1 VKPWFQIV
9 VFGWASLASAQATLP
24 MGAVRLSTTRPAPP
38 AAELVRL
45 PLAAEG
51 LEASATAP
59 PLNVIAGG
67 GRIREEPDGPALE
80 QSLADTSVLTSAAAK
95 SIAMR
100 SVITTR
106 EKTALPWL
114 VVDSRH
120 RSAGNNWRTAR
131 PFLKLARAIRW
142 DPVSNRHVAEFLLGL
157 NAENGGSGP
166 LARPLRV
173 RLTVSCDDVSPRD
186 VFLAAMGPGG
196 DQSIEVG
203 CSRKVKNERAE
214 QRLSVEIGSGALDYP
229 FEIPRRVGPFE
240 LVSSAREVLGLGLG
254 SLSLT
259 VIHAEEDRTPLPV
272 AAATEVLLKAEGGEV
287 TPSRVVI
294 PPRESQATVLVR
306 PRGLGVVQL
315 SAGASGLES
324 KALAINLEW
333 PLLFLWV
340 TLIGG
345 GVGGWLSV
353 HWKPRQ
359 RASRRKL
366 PHAAR
371 RVLEG
376 ALVGLVMV
384 GAFVSLP
391 SVAIVPDALRNSE
404 LGWFIGAVLTGFVG
418 TELVEAL
425 SNALFRRKT
434 ETAVPV

>member
-1 VKPWFQIV
+1 M
-9 VFGWASLASAQATLP
+9 FGWASLASAQATLP
-24 MGAVRLSTTRPAPP
+24 MGAARVSASRPVPP
-38 AAELVRL
+38 AEELVRL
-45 PLAAEG
+45 PVAAEG
-51 LEASATAP
+51 LEASPTAP
-59 PLNVIAGG
+59 PLSVIAGS
-67 GRIREEPDGPALE
+67 GRVSEEMEGIAWLE
-80 QSLADTSVLTSAAAK
+80 QSLAETSVLTSASAK
-95 SIAMR
+95 SIAQSSRISM
-100 SVITTR
+100 R
-106 EKTALPWL
+106 EKTALPWM

-157 NAENGGSGP
+157 DAENGSNGP

-173 RLTVSCDDVSPRD
+173 RLTVSCDDVAPRD
-186 VFLAAMGPGG
+186 VYLAAMGPAG
-196 DQSIEVG
+196 DQNIEVG
-203 CSRKVKNERAE
+203 CSRKVKNERPQ
-214 QRLSVEIGSGALDYP
+214 QRLSVGIGSGSLDYP
-229 FEIPRRVGPFE
+229 FEIPRRPGPFE
-240 LVSSAREVLGLGLG
+240 LASSAKEVLGLGLG

-272 AAATEVLLKAEGGEV
+272 AAATEVLLKAQAGEV

-294 PPRESQATVLVR
+294 APGESQATVLVR

-333 PLLFLWV
+333 PLLFLWL
-340 TLIGG
+340 TSIGG
-345 GVGGWLSV
+345 GLGGWLSI
-353 HWKPRQ
+353 HWKPHQ
-359 RASRRKL
+359 RAARRKF

-371 RVLEG
+371 RVFEG

-391 SVAIVPDALRNSE
+391 SIAIVPDGLRNNE
-404 LGWFIGAVLTGFVG
+404 LGWFIGAVLAGFVG
-418 TELVEAL
+418 TELVETL

-434 ETAVPV
+434 ETAIPV